1 METDFSLSEFAST
14 VNLIVFTLILIC
26 AASGSAMPYVRAE
39 RGWNFPRWFIEFV
52 TSCAAGFIVYLILRT
67 SKLSWEWIGACS
79 GVSAYFGLKIMNT
92 LYGVITGKLKLTVHN
107 NNGANHGN

>member
-1 METDFSLSEFAST
+1 METDFSLSEFDST
-14 VNLIVFTLILIC
+14 VNLIVFTLIVIC

-39 RGWNFPRWFIEFV
+39 RDWNFPRWFIEFI

-79 GVSAYFGLKIMNT
+79 GVSSYFGLKIMNT
-92 LYGVITGKLKLTVHN
+92 LYGIVTGKLKLTVHN
-107 NNGANHGN
+107 NGANHGN